1 MSLLLLLQM
10 MLLINVLA
18 LLGMFLN
25 LLLYAVD
32 ASVVMDDLI
41 DALVKV
47 TARIYSSYNNKQ
59 RVYY

>member
-47 TARIYSSYNNKQ
+47 TARIYSSYNKQ

>member
-41 DALVKV
+41 DALIKV
-47 TARIYSSYNNKQ
+47 TARIYSSYNNK

>member
-1 MSLLLLLQM
+1 M
-10 MLLINVLA
+10 MLMINVIA
-18 LLGMFLN
+18 LLGMLLN

-47 TARIYSSYNNKQ
+47 TAARLHKNTSKKEFFF
-59 RVYY
+59 RD

>member
-47 TARIYSSYNNKQ
+47 TARIYSSYNNK